1 MHGQT
6 ESFPGM
12 VMHELSEPVV
22 HRKDQ
27 FARSLE
33 ITGLAALSALQQSL
47 SIWSAG

>member
-6 ESFPGM
+6 ESFLGM
-12 VMHELSEPVV
+12 VMHELSEPV